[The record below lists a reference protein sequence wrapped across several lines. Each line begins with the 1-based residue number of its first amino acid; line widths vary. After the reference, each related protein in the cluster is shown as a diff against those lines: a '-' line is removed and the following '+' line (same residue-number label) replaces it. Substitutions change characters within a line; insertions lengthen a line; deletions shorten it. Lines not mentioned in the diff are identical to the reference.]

1 MRIILTVAL
10 LFTGTGIAATVKPA
24 NCAKPLYMTAGAMN
38 YTSLAKFPDP
48 EENVELNFLS
58 KSTPVPTAT
67 VCGVNFKANAK
78 AQTITASAPKLDT
91 LAQVF
96 SSFGKG
102 KLMIPTYMPD
112 GMGHAAPVH
121 LTFALQGRTLD
132 MKAASDDVAPTTTVG
147 VKVDG
152 GALQPLFYNGKTT
165 PIRIPATA
173 KSFDIYVKAAAGTFT
188 GFERINVNLKN
199 PSVVL
204 YKEAAFPAK

>member
-1 MRIILTVAL
+1 MRLMMTFTL
-10 LFTGTGIAATVKPA
+10 LLSSLGMAGAIKPA

-67 VCGVNFKANAK
+67 VCGVTFKANAK
-78 AQTITASAPKLDT
+78 AQTITASAPKLNT
-91 LAQVF
+91 LAKAF

-102 KLMIPTYMPD
+102 KLLIPTYMPD
-112 GMGHAAPVH
+112 GMGHAATVH
-121 LTFALQGRTLD
+121 LIFAPQGRTLD

-152 GALQPLFYNGKTT
+152 GALQPLFYNGQTT

-173 KSFDIYVKAAAGTFT
+173 KRFDIYVKAAAGTFT

-199 PSVVL
+199 PGVVL

>member
-1 MRIILTVAL
+1 MRLMMTFTL
-10 LFTGTGIAATVKPA
+10 LLLSLGMAGAIKPA
-24 NCAKPLYMTAGAMN
+24 NCAKPMYMTAGGMN

-48 EENVELNFLS
+48 EEEIELDFLS
-58 KSTPVPTAT
+58 RVEPVPSAT
-67 VCGVNFKANAK
+67 VCGVTFKANAK

-91 LAQVF
+91 LAKVF

-112 GMGHAAPVH
+112 GMGHAATVH
-121 LTFALQGRTLD
+121 LIFAPQGRTLD
-132 MKAASDDVAPTTTVG
+132 MKAASDGVAPKTTVG

-173 KSFDIYVKAAAGTFT
+173 KAFDIYVKAAPGTLS
-188 GFERINVNLKN
+188 R
-199 PSVVL
+199 
-204 YKEAAFPAK
+204 